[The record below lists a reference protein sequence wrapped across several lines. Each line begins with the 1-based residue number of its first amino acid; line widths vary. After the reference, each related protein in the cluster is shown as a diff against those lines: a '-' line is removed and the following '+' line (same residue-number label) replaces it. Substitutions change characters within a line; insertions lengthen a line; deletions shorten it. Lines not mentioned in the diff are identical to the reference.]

1 MLVGVA
7 VGVLLGVTATLLIT
21 APVRPDVA
29 IALALGVPT
38 VMGLSV
44 VLFSSRRWMT
54 AVGAFLVAVSP
65 GWFAVLVLT
74 ELVHGA

>member
-38 VMGLSV
+38 LMGLSV

-65 GWFAVLVLT
+65 GWFSVLVLT
-74 ELVHGA
+74 QVVHGA